1 MIPPNATTPKAT
13 HTHPEWS
20 GVELALPGV
29 VPVNPVLMGIVD
41 IDVVVVV
48 TAVII
53 GAVVETNGV
62 NVD

>member
-1 MIPPNATTPKAT
+1 
-13 HTHPEWS
+13 
-20 GVELALPGV
+20 VELALPGV

-53 GAVVETNGV
+53 GAVVEASGV
-62 NVD
+62 KVD